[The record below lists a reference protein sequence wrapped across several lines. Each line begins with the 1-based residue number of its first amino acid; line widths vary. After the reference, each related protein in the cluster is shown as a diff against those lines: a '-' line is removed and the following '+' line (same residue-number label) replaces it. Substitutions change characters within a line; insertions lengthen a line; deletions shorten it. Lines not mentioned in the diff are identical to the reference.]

1 MSPDNTNKTEIDG
14 IKFQSCE
21 QLQSVSYLDGE
32 NAIFP
37 CHGHIVDAYPN
48 QTDQLGFN
56 EVVHTHKN
64 VLFGESAR
72 GLNVEVTL
80 YSPR

>member
-48 QTDQLGFN
+48 
-56 EVVHTHKN
+56 
-64 VLFGESAR
+64 
-72 GLNVEVTL
+72 
-80 YSPR
+80 